1 MLKHYVIVIVVEFD
15 YVIVVD
21 VLNLSHNGRKMV
33 KLDFKLTPRH
43 VQHVFGHPKYSISLQ
58 HDWIFKATN

>member
-33 KLDFKLTPRH
+33 KLDFKLMYTSPCSACVWTSQ
-43 VQHVFGHPKYSISLQ
+43 VQYKFT
-58 HDWIFKATN
+58 A